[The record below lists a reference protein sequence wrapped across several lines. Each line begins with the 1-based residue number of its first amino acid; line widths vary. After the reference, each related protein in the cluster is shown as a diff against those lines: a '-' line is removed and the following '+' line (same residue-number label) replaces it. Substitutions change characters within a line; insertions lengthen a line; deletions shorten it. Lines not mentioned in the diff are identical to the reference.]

1 MVVITSQMNKAT
13 LLIISA
19 SLSCVAMLSSLTAAT
34 IDLPEYGFQI
44 DAIDVAP
51 GAGPA
56 TALMMF
62 LPVSD
67 GFAPNVSVNIQPY
80 SGSITDYIGLSKG
93 QFQQLKLTII
103 EEKQTGDTE
112 WAVEYKGPAQGI
124 DIHFYARA
132 VAKDGRVYLITAT
145 AKESQW
151 GSVGETLR
159 KHVDSFK
166 AK

>member
-80 SGSITDYIGLSKG
+80 PGSIKDYIGLSKG
-93 QFQQLKLTII
+93 QFQQMKLSIV

>member
-1 MVVITSQMNKAT
+1 MNKTT
-13 LLIISA
+13 LLIVSA
-19 SLSCVAMLSSLTAAT
+19 SLYCTAMWPSLTAAA
-34 IDLPEYGFQI
+34 IDLPEYGFVI
-44 DAIDVAP
+44 DAIDAAP
-51 GAGPA
+51 GSGPT

-80 SGSITDYIGLSKG
+80 PDSIKDYISLSKG
-93 QFQQLKLTII
+93 QFQRMNLTIV
-103 EEKQTGDTE
+103 EEKQTGDNE
-112 WAVEYKGPAQGI
+112 WSVEYKGPAQGI

-132 VAKDGRVYLITAT
+132 VIKDGMVYLTTAT

-151 GSVGETLR
+151 SSVGETLR

-166 AK
+166 TK